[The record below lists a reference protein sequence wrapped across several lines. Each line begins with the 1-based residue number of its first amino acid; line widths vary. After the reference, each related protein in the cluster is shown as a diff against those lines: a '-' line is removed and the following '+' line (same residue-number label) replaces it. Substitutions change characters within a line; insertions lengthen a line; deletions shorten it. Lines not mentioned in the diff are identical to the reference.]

1 MKHFMVELTYIVP
14 AEKLEEFRA
23 AHRDFLME
31 GFNRGILLYAG
42 GQEPRVGGIALARA
56 ESRQALEDYFA
67 TDPYKVNGLSEYRY
81 VEFKPAKYQP
91 FLDEWMAGQ

>member
-1 MKHFMVELTYIVP
+1 MKHFMVELTYVAP
-14 AEKLEEFRA
+14 AEKMEEFRP

-42 GQEPRVGGIALARA
+42 AQEPRTGGLALARA
-56 ESRQALEDYFA
+56 ASRQELEDYFA
-67 TDPYKVNGLSEYRY
+67 TDPYKVNNLSEYRY

-91 FLDEWMAGQ
+91 FLDEWVTGQ